1 MEKKMIES
9 EKNEL
14 IEVEEEVNESK
25 IMVLEDF
32 TPVITNVVL
41 EPQVLKNYTVFI
53 ARVSVKNLGD
63 IKVRVDE
70 NLVNYVK
77 LCQKLG
83 KQPFKSKL
91 VVKEYNSEKQK
102 NYVCLKF
109 VSLKDNVYRYFIDRA
124 DVESLELVFDI
135 YNETLK
141 K

>member
-1 MEKKMIES
+1 MEKKIEN
-9 EKNEL
+9 EKNEMTAS
-14 IEVEEEVNESK
+14 VEDEVNESK
-25 IMVLEDF
+25 IKVLIDF

-41 EPQVLKNYTVFI
+41 EPQVFKNFTSFI
-53 ARVSVKNLGD
+53 AKVTVKELGD

-83 KQPFKSKL
+83 KQPFKSKM
-91 VVKEYNSEKQK
+91 VVKEYNSDKQK

-109 VSLKDNVYRYFIDRA
+109 ISLKDNVYRYFIDRA

-135 YNETLK
+135 NSENLK